1 MGRLP
6 SQSTSSSCLAAL
18 SRLRAGEGAEFSGC
32 GRLLGSIADVC
43 HGMWH
48 DGVLSGLLPGGA
60 LQASLCPFQPRP
72 CRGPFRLALAVFQLL
87 VFGVLSVFSVEVVEG
102 IPRLTW
108 EWIWM
113 ASIKRGGL
121 VSGSVGCLYD
131 RETRGRK
138 RRAIGVS
145 LFPVLAGVR

>member
-1 MGRLP
+1 MSFSTTALPWSFSAGAGRV
-6 SQSTSSSCLAAL
+6 SAA
-18 SRLRAGEGAEFSGC
+18 
-32 GRLLGSIADVC
+32 
-43 HGMWH
+43 
-48 DGVLSGLLPGGA
+48 GVR
-60 LQASLCPFQPRP
+60 CFE
-72 CRGPFRLALAVFQLL
+72 CV
-87 VFGVLSVFSVEVVEG
+87 SVEVVEG